1 MPYSRGV
8 SRPATPED
16 LTTVLR
22 RPDLVD
28 PVLLVHLEGWIDA
41 AQCAATAV
49 ERILAQMSSS
59 TMAIFDTEWLLDHR
73 SRRPVLRIVDGVNA
87 GIDWPFIRL
96 DVGQDADGH
105 DLLVLH
111 GAEPDHNWRT
121 FADAVVELA
130 QSFGVVSMVGLG
142 AYPAAA
148 PHTRP
153 ARLSLTAASRR
164 PEHPQLAD
172 VTLDVPAG
180 VESVLEKALEAAG
193 IPAVG
198 LWAQVPHYVPFAPYP
213 AAALALVN
221 GLDHAAG
228 LRFDT
233 ADLATEALTVRNR
246 LDQLVRQDEEHAKML
261 AQIERA
267 FDQTGPEA
275 VELQAENLTAE
286 IERFLRAQS
295 DGETPSAEQP

>member
-1 MPYSRGV
+1 MR
-8 SRPATPED
+8 RPASPDD
-16 LTTVLR
+16 LLTVLR

-28 PVLLVHLEGWIDA
+28 PVMLVYFEGWIDA
-41 AQCAATAV
+41 AQCAGSAV
-49 ERILAQMSSS
+49 ERILDQMGSS
-59 TMAIFDTEWLLDHR
+59 TMATFDTEWLLDHR
-73 SRRPVLRIVDGVNA
+73 SRRPTMHIVDGVNA
-87 GIDWPFIRL
+87 GIDWPFVRVE
-96 DVGQDADGH
+96 VGHDADGN

-111 GAEPDHNWRT
+111 GAEPDHNWRS
-121 FADAVVELA
+121 FVEAVVGLA
-130 QSFGVVSMVGLG
+130 ERFGVTRMIGLG

-164 PEHPQLAD
+164 ADGPQLAD

-180 VESVLEKALEAAG
+180 VAPVLEKALEAAG

-213 AAALALVN
+213 QAALALLD
-221 GLDHAAG
+221 GLEHTAG

-233 ADLATEALTVRNR
+233 ADLATESLAVRNR
-246 LDQLVRQDEEHAKML
+246 LDTLVRGDEEHSRML

-267 FDQTGPEA
+267 FDQSNSEA
-275 VELQAENLTAE
+275 AELQAEGLTAE

-295 DGETPSAEQP
+295 DGGDNPSAEQP